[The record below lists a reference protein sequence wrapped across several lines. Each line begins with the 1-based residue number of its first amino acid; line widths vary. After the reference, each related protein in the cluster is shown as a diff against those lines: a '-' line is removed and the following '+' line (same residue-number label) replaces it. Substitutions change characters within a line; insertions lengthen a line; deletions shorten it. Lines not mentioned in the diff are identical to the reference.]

1 MTKTKNDG
9 GKSARFVLKN
19 YKSADQNEFLQTLQ
33 KMTEL
38 NEKTLKEI
46 IKNNPT
52 PDIAANAVITAL
64 QQREKQR

>member
-1 MTKTKNDG
+1 
-9 GKSARFVLKN
+9 
-19 YKSADQNEFLQTLQ
+19 
-33 KMTEL
+33 MTEL